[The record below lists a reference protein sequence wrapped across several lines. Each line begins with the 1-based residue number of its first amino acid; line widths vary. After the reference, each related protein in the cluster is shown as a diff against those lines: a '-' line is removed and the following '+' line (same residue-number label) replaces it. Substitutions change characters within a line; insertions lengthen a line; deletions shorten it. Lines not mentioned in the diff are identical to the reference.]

1 MSTEKKQKQTSEEGS
16 VNSLNELFL
25 GELKDIY
32 WVENALIKAL
42 PEMMN
47 NATDTKL
54 KTALKNH
61 LAQTQQQVV
70 RLEEIFKSLGEKA
83 EGEKCLAMEG
93 IIKEGQKMMAETAT
107 GPVRDAAIISSGQ
120 KVEHYEIAAY
130 GTLAAFA
137 KTLNERPGLDLIL
150 KTLGEEKKSDCLL
163 STIADTNLNSQAV
176 QNKHQSKDLNAV

>member
-1 MSTEKKQKQTSEEGS
+1 MSTEKKQKQTSEESS

-32 WVENALIKAL
+32 WVENALVKAL

-137 KTLNERPGLDLIL
+137 KTLNERPALDLIL